1 MKKTDVFGIMISE
14 FGIAFGTLSTY
25 NNLITGAYFGFFCW
39 ILGLTILLFDM
50 E

>member
-14 FGIAFGTLSTY
+14 FGIAFGSLSAY
-25 NNLITGAYFGFFCW
+25 NNSP
-39 ILGLTILLFDM
+39 ILLFDM